1 MNILVSRT
9 DRAGDLILTLPVF
22 RELRKVFPDAHIV
35 AHVRKYTASIAKLCK
50 EIDEVLLDD
59 DYDQGL
65 ISNSLCNCFK
75 DHSFDRAIIIHPA
88 GRAIIAA
95 WRAEIPIITG
105 RASNIFQF
113 LLNDGRLQKRSHN
126 QKHEFEYNLDLLEG
140 IVPEIEYKPYHFE
153 LKESL
158 INEGR
163 EYFKQIGLDESPIIV
178 HPGHGGSA
186 YNITPE
192 MYAKIASRLIGA
204 GRTVMVSLGP
214 GEESMEEYFFTLKES
229 GQIFFLKNVPSFD
242 KLAGI
247 FANCKA
253 FIGGSTGPLHL
264 SASIGLPSIAFFPPV
279 KAMTPNRWGPVGC
292 NNLVIKPDVPAC
304 NGKCNNCKYSGCMKN
319 IDLMPVFDWLSGI
332 GY

>member
-9 DRAGDLILTLPVF
+9 DRAGDLILTLPIF
-22 RELRKVFPDAHIV
+22 RELRKTFPEAHLV
-35 AHVRKYTASIAKLCK
+35 AHVRKYTASIAKICSEVD
-50 EIDEVLLDD
+50 EILVDE

-65 ISNSLCNCFK
+65 ISNSLCNSFK
-75 DHSFDRAIIIHPA
+75 DHSFDRAIIVHPA

-113 LLNDGRLQKRSHN
+113 LLNDGRLQKRSYN
-126 QKHEFEYNLDLLEG
+126 KKHEFEYNLELLEG
-140 IVPEIEYKPYHFE
+140 IVPEINYEPYRFT
-153 LKESL
+153 LKKSL
-158 INEGR
+158 IDSGK
-163 EYFKQIGLDESPIIV
+163 EYFKEIGLDDSPIIV

-186 YNITPE
+186 YNISPE

-204 GRTVMVSLGP
+204 GRTVLVSLGP
-214 GEESMEEYFFTLKES
+214 GEESMEEFFFTLKES

-242 KLAGI
+242 KLAGV

-264 SASIGLPSIAFFPPV
+264 SASLGLPSVAFFPPV
-279 KAMTPNRWGPVGC
+279 KAMTPNRWGPMGC
-292 NNLVIKPDVPAC
+292 KKLIIKPDVPDC
-304 NGKCNNCKYSGCMKN
+304 SGKCSKCKYAGCMKN
-319 IDLMPVFDWLSGI
+319 IDLMPVYDWILGDF
-332 GY
+332 